1 MSNQKYTPS
10 NQTNIEKNWVEVLGY
25 VRASEQP
32 DIKAKHDM
40 YKTYGYDITKEV
52 TWNVNF
58 AQPAKHIG

>member
-10 NQTNIEKNWVEVLGY
+10 NQTNIEKHWIEELGY

-40 YKTYGYDITKEV
+40 YKTYGYDINKASVCQYTGNGQTV
-52 TWNVNF
+52 CN
-58 AQPAKHIG
+58 

>member
-1 MSNQKYTPS
+1 MKNKKYTPS
-10 NQTNIEKNWVEVLGY
+10 NQTNIEKRWVEEHNY

-52 TWNVNF
+52 VCVE
-58 AQPAKHIG
+58 QSS